1 MTENHDN
8 AILAAIE
15 RLSQRFDTF
24 QARFERVETRLDAM
38 DKRFERIEARLGA
51 VENQLAA
58 VRDKIDAQPDMRLLG
73 HQIEVLIKRVGALE
87 EKNARAISAINDF
100 ARENVTPGEVEAL
113 HSGLS
118 EVRSIEF
125 DFDVRLRRV
134 EAELH
139 LT

>member
-1 MTENHDN
+1 MLENHDD

-15 RLSQRFDTF
+15 RLSQRF
-24 QARFERVETRLDAM
+24 EVRLDAM
-38 DKRFERIEARLGA
+38 DKRFERIETRLDA
-51 VENQLAA
+51 VEKQIAA
-58 VRDKIDAQPDMRLLG
+58 VREKIDAQPDMRLLG

-87 EKNARAISAINDF
+87 EKNTRAISAINDF

-139 LT
+139 LTT